1 MDKMMPVI
9 QNNLR
14 SEPSWTTQMCLF
26 KQLLQSE
33 REHKVIFR
41 VVIAEE
47 TVTFVIN
54 TVTDTNE
61 SMDNLNVDF
70 IVGHTCSFLTLFLSL

>member
-14 SEPSWTTQMCLF
+14 SETSWTTQMCLF

-47 TVTFVIN
+47 TVIFVIN
-54 TVTDTNE
+54 TV
-61 SMDNLNVDF
+61 
-70 IVGHTCSFLTLFLSL
+70 